1 MKSILPRKLAGFF
14 VMWVKK
20 LCRTSIT
27 DGSVLAKSKFGIS
40 AALLSGAL
48 LLCGCGEEQEPF
60 YRHSATDTAMGTIVN
75 MTVYSTVLKEEEL
88 KAVQVEL
95 FREVD
100 RLEKDMLSW
109 RLDTSEL
116 YLIQSASRQDGA
128 ALSEEMRE
136 LLQSCREVAQ
146 NARGAFSVTV
156 GALTRLWNMDEQAAA
171 EKPVLPSKEEIEN
184 ALAVCGEEK
193 LRISDGR
200 IFLEQGTMLDLGA
213 VGKGYALDRIREMLD
228 GESPDRRISGVF
240 SLGGSI
246 LTFGTKP
253 DGSSWKVA
261 VVDPSAT
268 DKTVGY
274 LELQGSWCV
283 STSGDYE
290 RFFEKDGVCYHHLLD
305 PSTGY
310 PAGSGL
316 RSVTILSES
325 GLLSDA
331 LSTACFVLGKEGGM
345 ELAEKYGAGILTV
358 DESGAISCN
367 AEMEKC
373 FHGTKQEES
382 AEGNGL

>member
-1 MKSILPRKLAGFF
+1 MKSFLPRKLAGFF
-14 VMWVKK
+14 FMWVKK

-27 DGSVLAKSKFGIS
+27 DESVLAKSKFGIF
-40 AALLSGAL
+40 AALLSATL
-48 LLCGCGEEQEPF
+48 LLCGCGREPEPF

-88 KAVQVEL
+88 KAVQGEL

-109 RLDTSEL
+109 RPDTSEL
-116 YLIQSASRQDGA
+116 YLIQSASKRDGA

-146 NARGAFSVTV
+146 NAKGAFSVTV

-171 EKPVLPSKEEIEN
+171 EKPVLPSKEEIED

-193 LRISDGR
+193 LSISDGR

-213 VGKGYALDRIREMLD
+213 VGKGYALDRIREMLE
-228 GESPDRRISGVF
+228 GERPDRRISGVF

-268 DKTVGY
+268 DKTIGY

-290 RFFEKDGVCYHHLLD
+290 RFFEKDGVRYHHLLD

-358 DESGAISCN
+358 DERGEISCN

-373 FHGTKQEES
+373 FHETKQEEP
-382 AEGNGL
+382 AQGNGL